1 VVHLLEHMV
10 PMLVNW
16 VWFPV
21 RS

>member
-1 VVHLLEHMV
+1 VHLLEHMV